1 MPTYKYYK
9 NLPTGIQTD
18 VMRLDDNG
26 SVSWISLSDP
36 DNHNYKDWKEWE
48 ASGNTTETAD

>member
-9 NLPTGIQTD
+9 NRPTGILTD

-26 SVSWISLSDP
+26 SVSWISLSDL
-36 DNHNYKDWKEWE
+36 DNHNYIDWKEWE
-48 ASGNTTETAD
+48 AAGNTTDAAD

>member
-9 NLPTGIQTD
+9 NVPTGIQTD

-26 SVSWISLSDP
+26 SVSWIALSDP
-36 DNHNYKDWKEWE
+36 ANHNYIDWKEWE
-48 ASGNTTETAD
+48 AAGNITDPAD